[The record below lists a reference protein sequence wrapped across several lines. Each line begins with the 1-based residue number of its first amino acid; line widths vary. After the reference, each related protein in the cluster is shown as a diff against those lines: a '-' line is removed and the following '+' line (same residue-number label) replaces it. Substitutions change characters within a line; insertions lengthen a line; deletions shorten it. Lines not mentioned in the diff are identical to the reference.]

1 MIWGI
6 RGDPISRT
14 TTNSQTTTKVLQLLL
29 IKRAFCVNGDFRRR
43 GGLQRYATRGL
54 MGSISLATRRI
65 GTMEAR
71 DEGTSCSLST
81 FSNISSSLG
90 SAILCC
96 RAMVG
101 CRATVACRATLLEG
115 DLKGASLLPLELAIY
130 ESSRKAIDEK
140 KLQILL
146 LLVDVVQVREQM
158 GGLER

>member
-1 MIWGI
+1 M
-6 RGDPISRT
+6 
-14 TTNSQTTTKVLQLLL
+14 
-29 IKRAFCVNGDFRRR
+29 
-43 GGLQRYATRGL
+43 
-54 MGSISLATRRI
+54 
-65 GTMEAR
+65 MEAR

-81 FSNISSSLG
+81 FSNSSSSLG

-101 CRATVACRATLLEG
+101 CRAALLEG

-130 ESSRKAIDEK
+130 ASSRKAIDEK

-158 GGLER
+158 GG